1 MQTNPVLFDSL
12 HATKRAGGS
21 EAIVQGISGTKNLGT
36 LTLGK
41 SVRASGRLEDGASD
55 VYQFTVE
62 GSKRNTLTLDNK
74 IDGSLESVSITNQQE
89 NLSSSAAGNTAIN
102 GKGQVFNSFS
112 NIPPGTYFLR
122 LKGIPGKTA
131 SYSARLNYQFTN
143 SDSNPAT
150 DFSSVLNQSGIDFS
164 DASLSID

>member
-12 HATKRAGGS
+12 HAAKRA
-21 EAIVQGISGTKNLGT
+21 ENSGTLAQKLSNSKNLGT
-36 LTLGK
+36 LTLGQ
-41 SVRASGRLEDGASD
+41 SARASGRVDGSETD

-62 GSKRNTLTLDNK
+62 GSNRNTLTLDNK
-74 IDGSLESVSITNQQE
+74 IDGSLESVSITDRQGS
-89 NLSSSAAGNTAIN
+89 LSSSATGNTAIN
-102 GKGQVFNSFS
+102 GKGQIFNTFS

-122 LKGIPGKTA
+122 LKGTPGKTA
-131 SYSARLNYQFTN
+131 SYSARLNYQFTS